1 MRKLLA
7 FTGMLIPALWL
18 CAQTPIMLD
27 ENDLPEAGQ
36 TFLVT
41 TANPIIEFNAED
53 TGEGHTW
60 DFSGLFPLLEDSS
73 FWIPDNETNPLYFFL
88 WLTSDLAEQ
97 TVSDIENDLVTIT
110 DVYNFYWLDDDYFAF
125 SGFAGS
131 ILGIPFPIW
140 FETPETIIEFPGIYE
155 QYTTFST
162 GFDIDIPDIGG
173 WSELRE
179 RENTIDGWG
188 TLITPA
194 GTYDVL
200 RVRSEILVTDTF
212 SYDGT
217 VIPVQYTTREYRWMA
232 KQEGIPVLQ
241 ISTQEVLGV
250 ETITAVTYRSGELTP
265 VSNLTPDA
273 QTLNIISPVHDVLQ
287 ACVSVPQ
294 SGSYTWQLCS
304 VKGQVVASASAYMAQ
319 GDYRL
324 EQPASAW
331 PAGSYVLQ
339 VYHKGALVAA
349 ASCIKD

>member
-1 MRKLLA
+1 
-7 FTGMLIPALWL
+7 MLIPALWL
-18 CAQTPIMLD
+18 SAQTPITLD
-27 ENDLPEAGQ
+27 ENDLPEAGRSY
-36 TFLVT
+36 LVT
-41 TANPIIEFNAED
+41 SASPLIDFDAEA
-53 TGEGHTW
+53 TGEEYTW
-60 DFSGLFPLLEDSS
+60 DFSTLFPLLEDTS

-88 WLTSDLAEQ
+88 WLTSDIAEQ
-97 TVSDIENDLVTIT
+97 TISDIENDLLTIT

-131 ILGIPFPIW
+131 ILEIPIPIW
-140 FETPETIIEFPGIYE
+140 FEEPETIIEFPAIFE

-162 GFDIDIPDIGG
+162 GFDLDIPDIGG

-179 RENTIDGWG
+179 RENAIDGWG

-232 KQEGIPVLQ
+232 KEEGIPVMQ
-241 ISTQEVLGV
+241 ITTQEVLGV
-250 ETITAVTYRSGELTP
+250 ETITAVTYKSGELTAVQDIP
-265 VSNLTPDA
+265 ADA
-273 QTLNIISPVHDVLQ
+273 QSLTIISPVHDVLE
-287 ACVSVPQ
+287 AFITVPE
-294 SGSYTWQLCS
+294 SGAYSWQVMS
-304 VKGQVVASASAYMAQ
+304 MSGQVVASANTYIQQ
-319 GDYRL
+319 GSFIL

-331 PAGSYVLQ
+331 PTGMYVVQLF
-339 VYHKGALVAA
+339 HRGAPVAS

>member
-1 MRKLLA
+1 
-7 FTGMLIPALWL
+7 MLIPALWL
-18 CAQTPIMLD
+18 SAQTPITLD
-27 ENDLPEAGQ
+27 ENDLPEAGRS
-36 TFLVT
+36 FLVT
-41 TANPIIEFNAED
+41 SASPLIDFDAEA
-53 TGEGHTW
+53 TGEEYTW
-60 DFSGLFPLLEDSS
+60 DFSTLFPLLEDTS

-88 WLTSDLAEQ
+88 WLTSDIAEQ
-97 TVSDIENDLVTIT
+97 TISDIENDLLTIT

-131 ILGIPFPIW
+131 ILEIPIPIW
-140 FETPETIIEFPGIYE
+140 FEEPETIIEFPAIFE

-162 GFDIDIPDIGG
+162 GFDLDIPDIGG

-179 RENTIDGWG
+179 RENAIDGWG

-232 KQEGIPVLQ
+232 KEEGIPVLQ
-241 ISTQEVLGV
+241 ITTQEVLGV
-250 ETITAVTYRSGELTP
+250 ETITAVTYKSGELTAVQDIP
-265 VSNLTPDA
+265 ADA
-273 QTLNIISPVHDVLQ
+273 QSLTIISPVHDVLE
-287 ACVSVPQ
+287 AFITVPE
-294 SGSYTWQLCS
+294 SGAYSWQVMS
-304 VKGQVVASASAYMAQ
+304 MSGQVVASANTYIQQ
-319 GDYRL
+319 GSFKL

-331 PAGSYVLQ
+331 PAGMYVVQLF
-339 VYHKGALVAA
+339 HRGAPVAS